1 MKIMIVDDDTLVCQ
15 SLEVL
20 LSREAD
26 MKVSAIAS
34 DGKEAVDECS
44 NNLPD
49 VILMDIRMPN
59 MDGIQATREIKSRW
73 AQVRIM
79 MLTTFRDEDNI
90 RLALRAGA
98 EGYVLKSTP
107 ATNMAQQIRVLV
119 SGSSVLDADVLKTIT
134 GNRDSSEDLE
144 PLTNREQDILELI
157 AQGYSNKEIA
167 SQLYISEG
175 RVRNT
180 LSTILSKLNLRDR
193 TQLAIYYWKRK

>member
-1 MKIMIVDDDTLVCQ
+1 MKIMIVDDDALVCQ

-20 LSREAD
+20 FSREAD
-26 MKVSAIAS
+26 MEVSAIAS
-34 DGKEAVDECS
+34 DGKEAIDVCL

-49 VILMDIRMPN
+49 VILMDIQMPN
-59 MDGIQATREIKSRW
+59 MDGIQATREIKRKW
-73 AQVRIM
+73 VQVRIM
-79 MLTTFRDEDNI
+79 MLTTFKDEDNI

-98 EGYVLKSTP
+98 EGYMLKSTS

-134 GNRDSSEDLE
+134 GNRDSSEDME
-144 PLTNREQDILELI
+144 TLTNREQDILELI
-157 AQGYSNKEIA
+157 AQGHSNKEIA
-167 SQLYISEG
+167 SQLFISEG

-180 LSTILSKLNLRDR
+180 LSIVLSKLDLRDR